1 MIFYCEK
8 HLNHKPEKEMDMGIF
23 VPNADTP
30 QRIEKIAVELQKEG
44 YELHDINHFDE
55 SVLSLVH
62 DRDYIE
68 WIKNRSRITP
78 PEQEYFPE
86 VFGYDR
92 LFDTGTPI
100 TWNSYESALYAV
112 YTALTSAEWII
123 CGNMFS
129 YAMCRP
135 PGHHASADMGGGY
148 CYFNNIAIASKYIQ
162 NKKGGRIAI
171 LDLDFHHGNGTQD
184 IFYNDPSILYVSLHG
199 TPDIFFP
206 WIKGFSN
213 EVGEGE
219 GKEFNLNIPLKPE
232 TEIEEYIS
240 NLNIGLDKI
249 KDYSPDYLLVSLGL
263 DIVEG
268 DNQGGLNIKTDDYIK
283 IGNKIKKLIDDLK
296 IPLMIVQEG
305 GYSGENNAKAVIKLF
320 EGMNIEK

>member
-1 MIFYCEK
+1 M
-8 HLNHKPEKEMDMGIF
+8 
-23 VPNADTP
+23 
-30 QRIEKIAVELQKEG
+30 
-44 YELHDINHFDE
+44 
-55 SVLSLVH
+55 
-62 DRDYIE
+62 
-68 WIKNRSRITP
+68 
-78 PEQEYFPE
+78 
-86 VFGYDR
+86 
-92 LFDTGTPI
+92 
-100 TWNSYESALYAV
+100 
-112 YTALTSAEWII
+112 
-123 CGNMFS
+123 
-129 YAMCRP
+129 
-135 PGHHASADMGGGY
+135 
-148 CYFNNIAIASKYIQ
+148 
-162 NKKGGRIAI
+162 
-171 LDLDFHHGNGTQD
+171 
-184 IFYNDPSILYVSLHG
+184 YVSLHG